1 MWYADVCE
9 PLTKP
14 KSVRVHR
21 ASVSN
26 KREKIREGTSGN
38 TDCLHDRVGRVPVF
52 GYITCRVR
60 DDGDVSLDDW
70 RTTVHHVAS
79 QCRTSPG
86 FPVAAW
92 RESAS
97 PRCASLCVPRT
108 GERWA
113 VWMRVRGEGEGGPSV
128 GRERGRK
135 RKMKGR
141 GKKEGKKGRRD
152 SSRTIANAW
161 TRSTLRRGKDDP
173 LSPGWLSS
181 SKKSKAPRQI
191 TINRR

>member
-1 MWYADVCE
+1 MVCYRCLRTTGKAE
-9 PLTKP
+9 KRIPG
-14 KSVRVHR
+14 

-97 PRCASLCVPRT
+97 PRCASVRAQNGRKMGRGCVC
-108 GERWA
+108 GGA
-113 VWMRVRGEGEGGPSV
+113 QVWDERGEE
-128 GRERGRK
+128 REKWRE
-135 RKMKGR
+135 
-141 GKKEGKKGRRD
+141 GKKGEEEKGRRD

-161 TRSTLRRGKDDP
+161 TRCAEARTIPYLLAG
-173 LSPGWLSS
+173 SS
-181 SKKSKAPRQI
+181 LPR
-191 TINRR
+191 NRRLRAKLL